1 MSQQHPTFTALGLD
15 AGGTATRWA
24 VADAQGAVLREGA
37 AGAISGLQ
45 LADGAGPAAV
55 LQTLQQIAAAV
66 TAVGSSVTA
75 VAAGITGLD
84 AAQVPLMQ
92 RLLAQAFGA
101 AQALACNDIE
111 LLCRA
116 HTQPGSGA
124 LVLVAGTGS
133 IAAAL
138 DAAGLL
144 QRAGGRG
151 VLIDDAGGG
160 AWIALQALRLVW
172 RAEDAQAGA
181 SERGPL
187 AQALAAAV
195 GGAGW
200 AAARQRVYG
209 ASRGELGLLALA
221 VAEAAHAGDAD
232 ALALLQ
238 RAGYELA
245 RLVRA
250 LAQRLAQPP
259 ARVLLSGRV
268 FDLHPAVA
276 TALGQALPPH
286 TPLQHIATPAH
297 HAAAGLAS
305 RLVHDR
311 GS

>member
-1 MSQQHPTFTALGLD
+1 MSQQQSTFTALGLD

-24 VADAQGAVLREGA
+24 LADAQGRVQREGA
-37 AGAISGLQ
+37 AGAVSGLQ

-55 LQTLQQIAAAV
+55 LQTLQQIAAA
-66 TAVGSSVTA
+66 AGSVTA
-75 VAAGITGLD
+75 VAAGVTGLD
-84 AAQVPLMQ
+84 EAHAPLMQ
-92 RLLAQAFGA
+92 RLLMQAFGA
-101 AQALACNDIE
+101 ERALACNDIE

-116 HTQPGSGA
+116 HTEPGSGA
-124 LVLVAGTGS
+124 IVLVAGTGS

-138 DAAGLL
+138 DAQGLL

-160 AWIALQALRLVW
+160 AWIALQALRRVW

-209 ASRGELGLLALA
+209 ASRGELGQLALA
-221 VAEAAHAGDAD
+221 VADAAQAGDAD

-250 LAQRLAQPP
+250 LAQRLGQPP

-276 TALGQALPPH
+276 TALGQALPPN
-286 TPLQHIATPAH
+286 TPLQRIATPAH
-297 HAAAGLAS
+297 HAAAGLAAS
-305 RLVHDR
+305 LVHDR
-311 GS
+311 G